1 MPKLLRIFITGL
13 FISFLGT
20 LPLGTMNIAAMQIS
34 VSDGLRPALLFAIG
48 VLIIEIVYVRLSLV
62 AMNWIRKNQRLFK
75 FLEWVTLL
83 IIVALAISSFIAAAD
98 PVVKKNVVLSNT
110 LHRFWL
116 GVTMSALNPMQ
127 IPFWF
132 GWSTVLFTKKVL
144 LPKNS
149 HYNAYILG
157 IGVGTFVGMCLF
169 VFGGRLLVDTLNSKQ
184 NVISWIIGGVF
195 AITAIIQA
203 WRMFKKKDV
212 AHQIE
217 HSAEDITEKQEK
229 IVEEINTEKEPANPE

>member
-34 VSDGLRPALLFAIG
+34 VSDGLRPAIYFATG
-48 VLIIEIVYVRLSLV
+48 VLIVEIIYVRLSLV
-62 AMNWIRKNQRLFK
+62 AMDWIRKRQKLFR

-83 IIVALAISSFIAAAD
+83 IIVALAISSFVAAAD
-98 PVVKKNVVLSNT
+98 PVVKKNIVLSNT

-116 GVTMSALNPMQ
+116 GMMMSALNPVQ

-144 LPKNS
+144 LPKSS
-149 HYNAYILG
+149 HYNIYIAG
-157 IGVGTFVGMCLF
+157 IGVGTFSGMCLF
-169 VFGGRLLVDTLNSKQ
+169 VFGGRLLVDTLNSRQ
-184 NVISWIIGGVF
+184 DVLSWILGGIF

-203 WRMFKKKDV
+203 WRMLKKKKHIIYQV
-212 AHQIE
+212 E
-217 HSAEDITEKQEK
+217 HPEEATTEKNEK
-229 IVEEINTEKEPANPE
+229 IVEDINREKD

>member
-34 VSDGLRPALLFAIG
+34 VSDGLRPALYFAAG
-48 VLIIEIVYVRLSLV
+48 VLVVEIIYVRLSLV
-62 AMNWIRKNQRLFK
+62 AMNWIRKQQRLFK
-75 FLEWVTLL
+75 ILEWVTLL
-83 IIVALAISSFIAAAD
+83 IIVALAVASFIAAAD
-98 PVVKKNVVLSNT
+98 PGVKKNVMLSGT

-116 GVTMSALNPMQ
+116 GMTMSALNPVQ

-149 HYNAYILG
+149 HYNMYILG
-157 IGVGTFVGMCLF
+157 IGIGTFAGMCLF

-184 NVISWIIGGVF
+184 NVISWALGGIF
-195 AITAIIQA
+195 ALTAIIQA
-203 WRMFKKKDV
+203 WRMFQKKDV
-212 AHQIE
+212 MHHIDHPE
-217 HSAEDITEKQEK
+217 EVTKDKHEK
-229 IVEEINTEKEPANPE
+229 IVDEINEEKGKL

>member
-34 VSDGLRPALLFAIG
+34 VSDGLRPALYFAAG
-48 VLIIEIVYVRLSLV
+48 VLVVEIMYVRLSLV
-62 AMNWIRKNQRLFK
+62 AMNWIRKQQRLFK
-75 FLEWVTLL
+75 ILEWVTLL
-83 IIVALAISSFIAAAD
+83 IIVALAVASFIAAAD
-98 PVVKKNVVLSNT
+98 PGVKKNVMLSGT

-116 GVTMSALNPMQ
+116 GMTMSALNPVQ

-149 HYNAYILG
+149 HYNMYILG
-157 IGVGTFVGMCLF
+157 IGIGTFAGMCLF

-184 NVISWIIGGVF
+184 NVISWALGAIF
-195 AITAIIQA
+195 ALTAIIQA

-212 AHQIE
+212 MHHIE
-217 HSAEDITEKQEK
+217 HPEEVTSDKNEK
-229 IVEEINTEKEPANPE
+229 IVDEINEEKPGKL